1 MADLRDECR
10 FANQYKGNT
19 FHLDETVS
27 LDESDTGSGEAMTL
41 PIGTFVRFVEARLDD
56 GFLYYHFEIVNTG
69 ERFCVESEDG
79 TLYMDVNPIW
89 DGDRNPYGIAQ

>member
-27 LDESDTGSGEAMTL
+27 LDESEYVSGEAKTL

-56 GFLYYHFEIVNTG
+56 GFLYYHFEVIDTG
-69 ERFCVESEDG
+69 ERFRVESEDG

-89 DGDRNPYGIAQ
+89 DGDRNPKGMAQ